1 MSGTGE
7 AIEKGRG
14 RFVKVS
20 TLGFLILG
28 VWLLAVAG
36 GLLLLGGDWPGL
48 GLLALGVFIA
58 LSYRSPSFK
67 ATMASLGDSTG
78 YVVWTFFA
86 NVVMVVIL
94 GYIAYDNLSDPF
106 VTYSP
111 VTVQALVH
119 AGVGFILAVGSL
131 IANVLALQEKQ

>member
-7 AIEKGRG
+7 AIEKSRS
-14 RFVKVS
+14 RFVRVS

-36 GLLLLGGDWPGL
+36 GLLLLGGDWPGF
-48 GLLALGVFIA
+48 GLLALGVLLA
-58 LSYRSPSFK
+58 LSYRSPGFK

-78 YVVWTFFA
+78 YAVWAFFA
-86 NVVMVVIL
+86 NVVLVVIL

-106 VTYSP
+106 ATYSP

-119 AGVGFILAVGSL
+119 AGVGFLLAVGAL
-131 IANVLALQEKQ
+131 IANVWAYRTKA